1 MKRHSRVL
9 FPVAVVLGL
18 LLLGVE
24 FTLRQRNRALEER
37 VVWSFSPAE
46 VDSLR
51 WGKGDSVSVVLVRR
65 DGTWWVRVDSTL
77 YPADANRVNT
87 LLDDL
92 SAVKGVRWAKGDLA
106 RYELDSTGLV
116 VEVFARTPLRL
127 VVGKTGPTFE
137 QSFVR
142 FADGDEVF
150 LVRGNWKPRFLL
162 NPTAWRRRKLFD
174 ATAEEVREVR
184 LGDRL
189 HLVRADT
196 GFVVNGMPADSQKT
210 TLWLRRLLGLSS
222 FSYLDTLGRDTL
234 GLDEPAYVVEVVT
247 ARDTER
253 LKVSDRPVGPNRTYL
268 PAVREGDPSIYGVNR
283 THFESNLWIPPD
295 SLVARDTTGQDTA
308 RQAEEETERESHG
321 S

>member
-9 FPVAVVLGL
+9 FPIAVVLGL

-37 VVWSFSPAE
+37 QVWAFSPAE

-51 WGKGDSVSVVLVRR
+51 WGKGDSVRVVLVRR

-77 YPADANRVNT
+77 YPADVRRVNT

-92 SAVKGVRWAKGDLA
+92 SSVKGVRWARGDLA

-116 VEVFARTPLRL
+116 VEIFARPPIRL

-142 FADGDEVF
+142 FADGEDVF

-174 ATAEEVREVR
+174 ATVEEVREVR

-189 HLVRADT
+189 RVVRADT
-196 GFVVNGMPADSQKT
+196 GFVVNGVPADSQKT

-222 FSYLDTLGRDTL
+222 FSYLDTLALDTL
-234 GLDEPAYVVEVVT
+234 GLDRPAYVVEVIT
-247 ARDTER
+247 AQDTER
-253 LKVSDRPVGPNRTYL
+253 LRVSDHPVGPNRTYL
-268 PAVREGDPSIYGVNR
+268 PAMREGDPSIYGVNR
-283 THFESNLWIPPD
+283 THFETNLWIPPD
-295 SLVARDTTGQDTA
+295 SLMAREPTGQDTT
-308 RQAEEETERESHG
+308 RGTGREGKGGEHG
-321 S
+321 D

>member
-9 FPVAVVLGL
+9 FPIAVILGI

-24 FTLRQRNRALEER
+24 FTLRQRSRALEEK
-37 VVWSFSPAE
+37 VVWSFSPAD

-51 WGKGDSVSVVLVRR
+51 WGKGDSVSVVILRR
-65 DGTWWVRVDSTL
+65 SGTWWVRVDTTL
-77 YPADANRVNT
+77 YPADGNRVNT

-92 SAVKGVRWAKGDLA
+92 SSVKGVRWAKGDFS

-116 VEVFARTPLRL
+116 VEVFSRRMTLRL
-127 VVGKTGPTFE
+127 VVGKTGSTFE

-142 FADGDEVF
+142 FADRDEVY

-162 NPTAWRRRKLFD
+162 NPTAWRRRQLFD
-174 ATAEEVREVR
+174 ATVEEVREVR

-189 HLVRADT
+189 HLVRKDT
-196 GFVVNGMPADSQKT
+196 GFMVNGLPADSQKT

-222 FSYLDTLGRDTL
+222 FSYLDTLDRDTL

-247 ARDTER
+247 VRDTER

-268 PAVREGDPSIYGVNR
+268 PAVREGDPSLYGVNR
-283 THFESNLWIPPD
+283 THFESNLWILPD
-295 SLVARDTTGQDTA
+295 SLVVRDTI
-308 RQAEEETERESHG
+308 RQGEKETERVSHG